1 MLLWSSESMLTID
14 GFNDAIVVRPDLTP
28 AFDKANRLFDLSSII
43 SICSGLV
50 LLIRID
56 DIDLLSLSFAHS
68 SVRDF
73 LLSPEVPSPFKSQL
87 EERVARVTIL
97 RTCFAYLTCLDWEF
111 DDVVEFTREHQFAV
125 CSNDIWPRQARALE
139 ATDDEALALI
149 IGFLESDLHNSTPF
163 FRFTYPRIAPSGQEW
178 CALYVAA
185 TEGLVRSC
193 RHLIQHGRA
202 LVKSLLEDSALEL
215 GLYFKNTGRLVGVD
229 IDRIIKDLLI
239 GSRLDNA
246 LVTASLNGHDDIVRD
261 LPIQF
266 CCSMGYESLV
276 HTLVS
281 FNAAI
286 DAPCPKVCA
295 LDRAAN
301 KGHLSIVTYLLDHG
315 ADPNFDNEFGT
326 LLQDAAYTGDVA
338 MVTVLLDHGAVIDH
352 SCRETCPGR
361 GICALLQAV
370 AMDHEDI
377 VELLLSRGASL
388 EVAIDDAVRM
398 GDEVIMEKMLALR
411 PVFRR
416 YERSR
421 P

>member
-261 LPIQF
+261 LLHHGASASAMDQCNFLTPPGGSALFAAAEYGHLEVVKMLVRPEHLSTILCQECLEHLCMLPQSSAISQLSSF
-266 CCSMGYESLV
+266 LPSRRLIPTLYAEPAETPCWQPCKVITRTLSIPSSLV
-276 HTLVS
+276 VPT
-281 FNAAI
+281 
-286 DAPCPKVCA
+286 
-295 LDRAAN
+295 
-301 KGHLSIVTYLLDHG
+301 SISYLG
-315 ADPNFDNEFGT
+315 A
-326 LLQDAAYTGDVA
+326 
-338 MVTVLLDHGAVIDH
+338 
-352 SCRETCPGR
+352 
-361 GICALLQAV
+361 
-370 AMDHEDI
+370 
-377 VELLLSRGASL
+377 
-388 EVAIDDAVRM
+388 
-398 GDEVIMEKMLALR
+398 
-411 PVFRR
+411 
-416 YERSR
+416 RSAGLHD
-421 P
+421 

>member
-1 MLLWSSESMLTID
+1 MLTID

-261 LPIQF
+261 LLYHGASASAMDQCNFLTPPGGSALF
-266 CCSMGYESLV
+266 AAAEYGHLEVVKMLV
-276 HTLVS
+276 KAGASINYFVPGVFGTPLY
-281 FNAAI
+281 AAS
-286 DAPCPKVCA
+286 K
-295 LDRAAN
+295 L
-301 KGHLSIVTYLLDHG
+301 GHLSVVEFFTEHK
-315 ADPNFDNEFGT
+315 ADPNVICGT
-326 LLQDAAYTGDVA
+326 CGN
-338 MVTVLLDHGAVIDH
+338 
-352 SCRETCPGR
+352 
-361 GICALLQAV
+361 ALLAAV
-370 AMDHEDI
+370 QGNHAAI
-377 VELLLSRGASL
+377 VNTLIACGADVDVVPWSQ
-388 EVAIDDAVRM
+388 IC
-398 GDEVIMEKMLALR
+398 
-411 PVFRR
+411 
-416 YERSR
+416 RS